1 VSFSG
6 LMEGSTVLV
15 TGAGQGMGRSHA
27 LALARLGAIVGVL
40 DNEAEP
46 ATVTCSMI
54 EDGGGKAVLLIA
66 DVSDREAVQASV
78 SELVARCGGLDA
90 IVSNAGTIHANTG
103 LLETEDADWNRTL
116 TVHVSGT
123 LNVIRAGMPA
133 LLDSANPRVV
143 IVSSMWAQRGP
154 GFGYAYCAAK
164 GALLAF
170 ARNLA
175 VEFGSRGVCVNAI
188 APGSVPTRMAAD
200 YGPAEIARDSEDIPL
215 GRWGRAEEIS
225 DLVCFLVSSASYITG
240 QTIAINGGQIIAGF

>member
-1 VSFSG
+1 MTFSG
-6 LMEGSTVLV
+6 RIDGSVVLV
-15 TGAGQGMGRSHA
+15 TGAGQGMGRAHA
-27 LALARLGAIVGVL
+27 VALARLGAVVGVL
-40 DNEAEP
+40 DIESGP
-46 ATVTCSMI
+46 AIETCSMI
-54 EDGGGKAVLLIA
+54 EAQGGRSLPLIA
-66 DVSDREAVQASV
+66 DVSDREAVETRLSDV
-78 SELVARCGGLDA
+78 VAGYGGLDA

-116 TVHVSGT
+116 AVHVGGT

-164 GALLAF
+164 GALLSF

-175 VEFGSRGVCVNAI
+175 VEFGPRGVCVNVI

-200 YGPAEIARDSEDIPL
+200 YGPAEIARDCEDIPL
-215 GRWGRAEEIS
+215 GRWGTAEEIS

-240 QTIAINGGQIIAGF
+240 QTIAINGGQIIAGY